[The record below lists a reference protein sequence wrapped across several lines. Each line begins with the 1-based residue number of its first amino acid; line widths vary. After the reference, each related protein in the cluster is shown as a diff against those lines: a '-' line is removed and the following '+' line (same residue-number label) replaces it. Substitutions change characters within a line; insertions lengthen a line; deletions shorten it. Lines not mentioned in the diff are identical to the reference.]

1 MSKKK
6 AKDTFI
12 ARDDWA
18 PIFQCLPAEAAKK
31 LIVAILTSHKD
42 GTIEITPE
50 SDPMLYPIY
59 SMMMGQ
65 ISATDKRW
73 EEEVEAR
80 RRAGAAGGMAKAENR
95 RKAEAAADD
104 EDDVIRLT
112 GDYERDME
120 IMNAP
125 FSKKAI

>member
-6 AKDTFI
+6 TKDTFI

-18 PIFQCLPAEAAKK
+18 PIFECLSPEAAKK
-31 LIVAILTSHKD
+31 LIVGILTSHRD
-42 GTIEITPE
+42 GTVEITPE

-65 ISATDKRW
+65 ISTTDKRW

-80 RRAGAAGGMAKAENR
+80 RKAGAAGGNAKAENR
-95 RKAEAAADD
+95 RRAAAEADD

-112 GDYERDME
+112 GNYETDMA
-120 IMNAP
+120 IMDAP
-125 FSKKAI
+125 FTKKAI